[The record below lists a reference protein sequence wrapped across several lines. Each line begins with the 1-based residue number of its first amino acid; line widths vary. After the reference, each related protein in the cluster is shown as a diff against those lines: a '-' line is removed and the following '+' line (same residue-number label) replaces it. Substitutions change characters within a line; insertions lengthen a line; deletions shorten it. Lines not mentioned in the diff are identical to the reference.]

1 MHLSKITAHGFRA
14 SAQDPIECEIPGR
27 FSVLIGANNAGKST
41 ICDALYLAHRLRF
54 PSLSPPSSATLGDGP
69 RSITVDYSYDQDP
82 DNEGPLGRELQQAAG
97 TRSTAVAAS
106 WTTELRRSLGSV
118 AARTDFHEFRDR
130 VRLIYLPATRNPVD
144 DLARRE
150 ARVLV
155 ELLRAQQQ
163 RLTRRRDLTSLR
175 AKAAGLLDALAST
188 ELIQAVEQRIGE
200 HLGPLTAG
208 VRRHWPFVRGQAV
221 SDEYL
226 ARVLELM
233 VAAVEDRLQARNLAI
248 TGLGYVNLLHI
259 AVTLAAIPDPTH
271 AGDGTEEPGAAVPR
285 PEGAA
290 DTLSAAADDPGDEQ
304 QQVAAAAARLAQ
316 ARIERDAEEDSFFSS
331 APFHATVVIEE
342 PEAHLHP
349 QLQHGLARYLRE
361 SVRLRP
367 ELQVILSSHAS
378 DITTACRP
386 EELVLLRRGRDGRHV
401 TRPVAR
407 LPLRDRDDVLRF
419 ARLHMDTTR
428 SAALFAERVVFVEGV
443 TEAAVLRLFGQAWA
457 GTDATKAAFVS
468 ALTITVMGWKVGEF
482 PANLLATPG
491 YELAARVVV
500 LVDSDKPVSVTP
512 TKPAWTSKYHPDT
525 FRYIISHPTLE
536 PSLVTGNEALFTT
549 ALERTGLAAP
559 DTVDVATI
567 TALFA
572 SAKADGTPAGPG
584 KPKKAQFSLHLAELL
599 QDHIYADPTSV
610 QVPDHLR
617 ELFDFLYDPDAEIA
631 HPGFHD
637 APNFGEP
644 TTPAA
649 P

>member
-1 MHLSKITAHGFRA
+1 MHLSKITVHGFRA
-14 SAQDPIECEIPGR
+14 SAENLIECELPGR

-41 ICDALYLAHRLRF
+41 VCDGLYLAHRLRF
-54 PSLSPPSSATLGDGP
+54 PSLAPPSSATLGDGP
-69 RSITVDYSYDQDP
+69 RSITVDYSYTQDP
-82 DNEGPLGRELQQAAG
+82 DDEGPLGREMQEAAG

-118 AARTDFHEFRDR
+118 AARTEFHDFRDR

-163 RLTRRRDLTSLR
+163 RLTGHRDLTNLR
-175 AKAAGLLDALAST
+175 AKAARLLDALAST
-188 ELIQAVEQRIGE
+188 DLIQAVEQRIGE

-208 VRRHWPFVRGQAV
+208 VRQHWPFVRGQAV

-271 AGDGTEEPGAAVPR
+271 ADDDAKETGAAVPD
-285 PEGAA
+285 PEGTAGTPLA
-290 DTLSAAADDPGDEQ
+290 EANGPGDEEQ
-304 QQVAAAAARLAQ
+304 QAVAAAARLAQ
-316 ARIERDAEEDSFFSS
+316 ARVERNAEEDSFFSS

-361 SVRLRP
+361 SVRNRP

-386 EELVLLRRGRDGRHV
+386 EDLVLLRRGRDGRHI
-401 TRPVAR
+401 TRPIAR
-407 LPLRDRDDVLRF
+407 LPLPDRDHVLRF

-457 GTDATKAAFVS
+457 GNDPTKAAFVS

-500 LVDSDKPVSVTP
+500 LVDSDKPVADTP
-512 TKPAWTSKYHPDT
+512 TKPAWTNKYHPDT

-549 ALERTGLAAP
+549 ALERTGLTAP
-559 DTVDVATI
+559 DPLDVATI

-572 SAKADGTPAGPG
+572 GAKTDGTPAGPG
-584 KPKKAQFSLHLAELL
+584 KTKKAQFSLHLAELL
-599 QDHIYADPTSV
+599 QDNINTDPASV
-610 QVPDHLR
+610 HVPDHLR
-617 ELFDFLYDPDAEIA
+617 ELFDFLYDPEAEVA
-631 HPGFHD
+631 HPGFD
-637 APNFGEP
+637 APTFGP